1 MNETVQLPPTSP
13 PASPRPAAEDGDG
26 IPQVRAIGFGAPLRW
41 LARGVDDMRATRLR
55 GAFYGA
61 LFVLMGV
68 LIARVYHQQ
77 WQLTMGLAAGF
88 FLVGPFVCCGLYGL
102 SRQRARGEPVSLTK
116 SLACWRAN
124 PASIGFFAAILT
136 FLMVIWARVSVVI
149 FALFST
155 ADFPTLQGVLQ
166 QVFSFSNLPFVIAWF
181 GTGFVFASLAFG
193 ISVVAV
199 PLMLDRKTDT
209 MMALF
214 GSVRALW
221 MNLGPLYLWAALIVL
236 LIGGSMLL
244 WYVPLI
250 LTAPLVGHATWHA
263 YRELVMDATPR
274 DATVN

>member
-13 PASPRPAAEDGDG
+13 PPTVAEDGDG
-26 IPQVRAIGFGAPLRW
+26 IPQVRTIGYGAPLRW
-41 LARGVDDMRATRLR
+41 LARGAEDMLATRLR

-61 LFVLMGV
+61 LFVLMGM
-68 LIARVYHQQ
+68 LIARVYHEQ
-77 WQLTMGLAAGF
+77 WQLTMGLAGGF
-88 FLVGPFVCCGLYGL
+88 FLVGPFVCCGLYDL
-102 SRQRARGEPVSLTK
+102 SRRRARGESASLTK

-214 GSVRALW
+214 GSVSALW
-221 MNLGPLYLWAALIVL
+221 RNLGPLYLWAALIVL

-263 YRELVMDATPR
+263 YRDLVIDAPPHEG
-274 DATVN
+274 TVN